1 MGRVRGEEKNKKR
14 IENGREKKKEKVEG
28 EKTKYSILP
37 NSRPPSNKSL
47 LE

>member
-28 EKTKYSILP
+28 EKTKYSIV
-37 NSRPPSNKSL
+37 RIVAPP

>member
-28 EKTKYSILP
+28 EKTKYSIV
-37 NSRPPSNKSL
+37 RIVAPSNKRL